1 MSFILCLVSKLYPQ
15 RGEKCQVQNRLIYP
29 HSLVSVFSSGA
40 ILWNKIQRKKSAW
53 VSHMK
58 LRKGMQHSEA
68 GLQTTQGITLCLWPV
83 HLCGLFPGVTCS
95 LSSRGFFLTLHC
107 LRAVCSHFVVPKA
120 LCSLKYFDL
129 GFFFF
134 FNLSE
139 HPSSGG
145 QQWEPFFECLFPHRW
160 CPAFMYFLWKVVL
173 LVQRHLLAFPQ
184 VWLFPPAL

>member
-134 FNLSE
+134 IFNLSE

-145 QQWEPFFECLFPHRW
+145 QQ
-160 CPAFMYFLWKVVL
+160 
-173 LVQRHLLAFPQ
+173 
-184 VWLFPPAL
+184 